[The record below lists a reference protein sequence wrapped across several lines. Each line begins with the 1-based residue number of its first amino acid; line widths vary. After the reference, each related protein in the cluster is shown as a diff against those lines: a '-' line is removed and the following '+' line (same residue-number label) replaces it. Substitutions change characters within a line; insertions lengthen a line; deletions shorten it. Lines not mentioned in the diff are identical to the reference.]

1 MKILQNWSIS
11 IRVWVIFSANS
22 DELLKV
28 ISIMGREIN
37 FVQRNFNNIVLKR
50 IKIFHEMMI
59 NWNLKTFICT

>member
-11 IRVWVIFSANS
+11 IRVWVIFSANL

-28 ISIMGREIN
+28 VSIMGRGIN
-37 FVQRNFNNIVLKR
+37 FVQRNFNNIVLQR

-59 NWNLKTFICT
+59 NLNLKTLICT